1 MFLPRNPR
9 RYRPSAVMFSLGL
22 AAASLSAPSSRAP
35 PARCA
40 RRCIAPRCSGTT
52 DVEAIVHA
60 CLEGPTASLP
70 SEAKGRVEAYV
81 RELLRYN
88 ERTNVYSKSAYE
100 HLPFHVQDSV
110 VLAQHLATQQPSGG
124 GVLDL
129 GSGSGLPSVVL
140 ACVMPD
146 RPVFAIESKS
156 RKTRFLKQV
165 SRKLELPL
173 YTPLTQNVKACYA
186 YSYPNPNPNPDPD
199 PDPIPNPN
207 PNQRSATPTRSS
219 TCPPS
224 PPRPSSPYPRWGR
237 SPGVAFS
244 GRRRCTSPSP
254 KHRSRSTSS
263 PRIN

>member
-1 MFLPRNPR
+1 M
-9 RYRPSAVMFSLGL
+9 
-22 AAASLSAPSSRAP
+22 
-35 PARCA
+35 
-40 RRCIAPRCSGTT
+40 
-52 DVEAIVHA
+52 HA
-60 CLEGPTASLP
+60 CLEGPTASLAT
-70 SEAKGRVEAYV
+70 EAKGRVEAYV

-186 YSYPNPNPNPDPD
+186 YSYPNPNPNPDHD
-199 PDPIPNPN
+199 PNPIPNPN
-207 PNQRSATPTRSS
+207 PNQECYTYSVFDVPAVTAK
-219 TCPPS
+219 
-224 PPRPSSPYPRWGR
+224 
-237 SPGVAFS
+237 AFKPVPEV
-244 GRRRCTSPSP
+244 GPIARRCVLGEATLHIPISEAQVAQYELTEDQLVRQGRFLYYQEALTASHGAAQRNLVRPGDG
-254 KHRSRSTSS
+254 R
-263 PRIN
+263 

>member
-1 MFLPRNPR
+1 M
-9 RYRPSAVMFSLGL
+9 
-22 AAASLSAPSSRAP
+22 
-35 PARCA
+35 
-40 RRCIAPRCSGTT
+40 
-52 DVEAIVHA
+52 HA

-70 SEAKGRVEAYV
+70 SEAKARVEAYV

-165 SRKLELPL
+165 SRKLEL
-173 YTPLTQNVKACYA
+173 LTL
-186 YSYPNPNPNPDPD
+186 P
-199 PDPIPNPN
+199 
-207 PNQRSATPTRSS
+207 
-219 TCPPS
+219 
-224 PPRPSSPYPRWGR
+224 
-237 SPGVAFS
+237 
-244 GRRRCTSPSP
+244 
-254 KHRSRSTSS
+254 
-263 PRIN
+263 

>member
-1 MFLPRNPR
+1 
-9 RYRPSAVMFSLGL
+9 MFSLGL
-22 AAASLSAPSSRAP
+22 AAASFTAPSSRAP

-60 CLEGPTASLP
+60 CLEGPTSSLP

-124 GVLDL
+124 SVLDL
-129 GSGSGLPSVVL
+129 GSGSGLPSIVL

-173 YTPLTQNVKACYA
+173 YTPLTQNVKECYA
-186 YSYPNPNPNPDPD
+186 YSVFDVPAVTAKAFKPVPEVG
-199 PDPIPNPN
+199 PI
-207 PNQRSATPTRSS
+207 A
-219 TCPPS
+219 
-224 PPRPSSPYPRWGR
+224 
-237 SPGVAFS
+237 
-244 GRRRCTSPSP
+244 RRCVLGEATLHIPISEAQVAQYELTEDQLVRQGRFLYYQEALTASHGAAQRNLVRPGDA
-254 KHRSRSTSS
+254 R
-263 PRIN
+263 

>member
-1 MFLPRNPR
+1 
-9 RYRPSAVMFSLGL
+9 MFSLGL

-60 CLEGPTASLP
+60 CLEGPTASLAT
-70 SEAKGRVEAYV
+70 EAKGRVEAYV

-129 GSGSGLPSVVL
+129 GSGSGLPSIVL

-165 SRKLELPL
+165 HREIKG
-173 YTPLTQNVKACYA
+173 
-186 YSYPNPNPNPDPD
+186 D
-199 PDPIPNPN
+199 I
-207 PNQRSATPTRSS
+207 
-219 TCPPS
+219 
-224 PPRPSSPYPRWGR
+224 GR
-237 SPGVAFS
+237 Y
-244 GRRRCTSPSP
+244 RE
-254 KHRSRSTSS
+254 
-263 PRIN
+263 I